1 MRIGL
6 ILAGVILVAI
16 GAAAFT
22 GNLDFTHDREV
33 VKVGDLSAS
42 VKEEKSVPQWLG
54 AVGVIAGLGL
64 LAAGAL
70 RR

>member
-42 VKEEKSVPQWLG
+42 VKEERSVPQWLG
-54 AVGVIAGLGL
+54 AVGVIAGFGL